1 MANISIH
8 GSHNGSVVIEENGE
22 IVVII
27 EIERF
32 YNLKN
37 YGLSQYKPVRRPFIT
52 IEKILEWVEGE
63 YGIKEYDKCFY
74 SSSDFFGEKKDRTY
88 KLLKPELQINAKEF
102 IPCEHHLSHAYG
114 VFYQSDYEDAL
125 IFSFDGGG
133 DDGKFNVYK
142 GNRENGIERLEQVYN
157 PKINRPG
164 LFYDL
169 GFPYMLFGHYCSDIR
184 LEHLPDGNLVYPGKI
199 MGLAPYGNVREEW
212 LTHFMDFFRSDPDGR
227 DNGYVKLIEILG
239 EKIGIKFDVNQR
251 LEGQDEYDVVA
262 TAQKAF
268 EECFLEIAKPYMD
281 RFPNLPVCIAGGCGL
296 NITLNNRI
304 REEFKK
310 EVFVGPNPSDCG
322 IATGHIL
329 RYLKPKNSIDVTY
342 KGIPILDKPLLG
354 EYSNGIQFV
363 KKIMKEDE
371 EYHYYEQTE
380 LETVIDDL
388 VGGKIIGVVQGNSEH
403 GPRALGN
410 RSIICN
416 PSLKDM
422 KDILNA
428 KVKNREWYRPFAPI
442 VRLED
447 VSKYFEFEGE
457 SRWMTFS
464 PKVKNDWRDKLPAI
478 THVDGS
484 SRVQTVTEEQN
495 PFMYKL
501 LTEMDKKTGVGMLV
515 NTSFNVNG
523 KPILSTYRDAFE
535 IFNKTDMDGLIIEN
549 IYIKK

>member
-1 MANISIH
+1 MEIELKFTLSPQDIERAESAIVESPYVVESSPTLTLSNAYYDTEDNQLRSWDF
-8 GSHNGSVVIEENGE
+8 GLRTRTSVSEDGSVSAEQTIKLAGQDVAGLQQRPEYNVDIQLSESSAAFANLSLFDKE
-22 IVVII
+22 IW
-27 EIERF
+27 
-32 YNLKN
+32 
-37 YGLSQYKPVRRPFIT
+37 P
-52 IEKILEWVEGE
+52 EGFDVDD
-63 YGIKEYDKCFY
+63 IDK
-74 SSSDFFGEKKDRTY
+74 
-88 KLLKPELQINAKEF
+88 
-102 IPCEHHLSHAYG
+102 
-114 VFYQSDYEDAL
+114 
-125 IFSFDGGG
+125 
-133 DDGKFNVYK
+133 
-142 GNRENGIERLEQVYN
+142 
-157 PKINRPG
+157 
-164 LFYDL
+164 
-169 GFPYMLFGHYCSDIR
+169 
-184 LEHLPDGNLVYPGKI
+184 NLVKVFETTF
-199 MGLAPYGNVREEW
+199 VRKVW
-212 LTHFMDFFRSDPDGR
+212 
-227 DNGYVKLIEILG
+227 
-239 EKIGIKFDVNQR
+239 
-251 LEGQDEYDVVA
+251 
-262 TAQKAF
+262 
-268 EECFLEIAKPYMD
+268 
-281 RFPNLPVCIAGGCGL
+281 